1 VVNKLY
7 KTHLSAPCILGK
19 YKVKIYIKSS
29 KSVKKVS
36 CRNAFCASFFAIYF
50 AIAFFF
56 RKKWALFILRR
67 TSNILNKFARC
78 RGICRIL

>member
-1 VVNKLY
+1 MVNKLY

-56 RKKWALFILRR
+56 RKNEPYLYSEEHQIYLINLQDVEEYAEF
-67 TSNILNKFARC
+67 
-78 RGICRIL
+78 